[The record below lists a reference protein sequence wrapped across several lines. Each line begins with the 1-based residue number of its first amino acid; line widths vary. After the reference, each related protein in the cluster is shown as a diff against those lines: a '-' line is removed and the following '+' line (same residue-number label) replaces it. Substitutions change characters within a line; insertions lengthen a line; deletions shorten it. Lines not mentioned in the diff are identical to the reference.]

1 MQISI
6 KAGRILT
13 LNREFDVI
21 KNGIVTIDDDKIS
34 YVGTDEGM
42 FDKSSDYAF
51 DWSNRILMP
60 GFVNCHAHL
69 DITSLRGLVED
80 LPLFDWLIHGVA
92 PYEVA
97 MNYEDSLIANYLG
110 CCELID
116 SGITCVAEFNGGCS
130 SISQVIEKTG
140 LRAALNYVFMDKFF
154 DEGENS
160 NIDIKQ
166 TIRSI
171 KHLKEKADRRITWT
185 VGPHAP
191 YSCSE
196 DLMSACSKIAS
207 DLDVGI
213 HFHLSESID
222 EVEWAKKKWGMSPVK
237 KVDELG
243 LLNDKTIAVHCV
255 HLSNEDM
262 ELLSQ
267 RKVTVV
273 HCPTSNAKLGNGVAP
288 VREMMNRDINVCL
301 GTDSAVSN
309 NNLSIFKEMTL
320 ASLLQN
326 VRYGKAGVISPA
338 ETIRMATLSGA
349 RCIGLQNQIGSI
361 EVGKKADLITIDM
374 GKVHLSPIN
383 DVYSSIVYST
393 IASDVDSVIIDGK
406 VVKDGR
412 ILTVDS
418 EKIVSLA
425 EKSAERIRES
435 KQKMPSA
442 NRGACLTQNLLN
454 CLKRVGIKS
463 RKNLFS

>member
-6 KAGRILT
+6 KAGHVLT
-13 LNREFDVI
+13 LNEKFDVI
-21 KNGIVTIDDDKIS
+21 KNGIVTIDDDKVS
-34 YVGTDEGM
+34 YVGPDKGM
-42 FDKSSDYAF
+42 FDKSSDYTF

-69 DITSLRGLVED
+69 DITSLRGLAED
-80 LPLFDWLIHGVA
+80 LPLFDWLMQGVA
-92 PYEVA
+92 PYETA
-97 MNYEDSLIANYLG
+97 MNNEDSLIANYLG
-110 CCELID
+110 CCELIN
-116 SGITCVAEFNGGCS
+116 SGITCVADFHGCS

-140 LRAALNYVFMDKFF
+140 LRAVLNYVFMDKFF

-166 TIRSI
+166 TTSSI
-171 KHLKEKADRRITWT
+171 KHLKEKANRRITWT

-207 DLDVGI
+207 NLNVGI
-213 HFHLSESID
+213 HFHLSESTV
-222 EVEWAKKKWGMSPVK
+222 EVDWAKKKWGLSPVK

-243 LLNDKTIAVHCV
+243 LLNDKTIAAHCV
-255 HLSNEDM
+255 HLSDEDM
-262 ELLSQ
+262 DLLSQ

-273 HCPTSNAKLGNGVAP
+273 HCPTSNAKLGNGIAP
-288 VREMMNRDINVCL
+288 VKEMMNKNITVCL

-309 NNLSIFKEMTL
+309 NNLSLFKEMTL
-320 ASLLQN
+320 APLLQN
-326 VRYGKAGVISPA
+326 VRYGRAGVISPA
-338 ETIRMATLSGA
+338 EIIRMSTLSGA
-349 RCIGLQNQIGSI
+349 RCVGLQDQIGSI
-361 EVGKKADLITIDM
+361 EVGKKADLITIGM
-374 GKVHLSPIN
+374 GKVHLSPLN
-383 DVYSSIVYST
+383 DIYSSIVYST

-406 VVKDGR
+406 IVKDGK

-435 KQKMPSA
+435 KRKSPMA
-442 NRGACLTQNLLN
+442 KRGPRLTQSLLN
-454 CLKRVGIKS
+454 CLKHLGIQ
-463 RKNLFS
+463 RQKNLLSE

>member
-13 LNREFDVI
+13 LNQEFDVI

-34 YVGTDEGM
+34 YVGNDEGM

-60 GFVNCHAHL
+60 GFVNGHAHL
-69 DITSLRGLVED
+69 GITSLRGLVED
-80 LPLFDWLIHGVA
+80 LPLFDWLMHGLY
-92 PYEVA
+92 PYQAA
-97 MNYEDSLIANYLG
+97 MNNEDSLIANYLG
-110 CCELID
+110 CCELIN
-116 SGITCVAEFNGGCS
+116 SGITCVADFYGFS
-130 SISQVIEKTG
+130 PIDQAIEKTG
-140 LRAALNYVFMDKFF
+140 LRAALNFVFMDKFF
-154 DEGENS
+154 DEEENS
-160 NIDIKQ
+160 NINIEQ

-171 KHLKEKADRRITWT
+171 KHLKERANRRITCT

-207 DLDVGI
+207 DLGIGI
-213 HFHLSESID
+213 HLHLSESIA
-222 EVEWAKKKWGMSPVK
+222 EVEWAKKKWGMSPVE

-243 LLNDKTIAVHCV
+243 LLNDKTIAAHCV
-255 HLSNEDM
+255 HLSDEDM
-262 ELLSQ
+262 DLLSQ

-288 VREMMNRDINVCL
+288 VREMMNRNITVCL

-309 NNLSIFKEMTL
+309 NNLSIFKEMNL
-320 ASLLQN
+320 APLLQN

-338 ETIRMATLSGA
+338 ETIRMATSSGA
-349 RCIGLQNQIGSI
+349 RCVGLQNQIGSI

-374 GKVHLSPIN
+374 GKVHLSPLN

-406 VVKDGR
+406 IVKDGR

-442 NRGACLTQNLLN
+442 KRARFTQNLLN
-454 CLKRVGIKS
+454 CLKHLQIQT